1 MFQTV
6 VPARV
11 LSLETPDHLVRDQRL
26 SVRDRER
33 ILNDL
38 KAGIYEAGNR
48 IFSFEIKKAPL
59 SVKAVDQNV
68 TVGDTI
74 PEYTVLY
81 EGFAGTDT
89 ADVLNGSLQFTCE
102 YTPDSA

>member
-38 KAGIYEAGNR
+38 KAGIY
-48 IFSFEIKKAPL
+48 
-59 SVKAVDQNV
+59 DQ
-68 TVGDTI
+68 DPPAEDI
-74 PEYTVLY
+74 RQER
-81 EGFAGTDT
+81 
-89 ADVLNGSLQFTCE
+89 
-102 YTPDSA
+102 